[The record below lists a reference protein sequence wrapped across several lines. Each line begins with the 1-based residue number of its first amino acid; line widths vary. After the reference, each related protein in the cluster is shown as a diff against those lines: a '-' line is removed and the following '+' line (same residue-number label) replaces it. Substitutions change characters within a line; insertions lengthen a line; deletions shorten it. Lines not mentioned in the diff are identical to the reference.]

1 MSDAWRHVG
10 GSLARWAPVLAVGG
24 GMMAAGP
31 PDGLTRN
38 AWLFAAVFTATIVG
52 FLSRPL
58 PMGPMV
64 LIGLMTLLLTGA
76 FGTGK
81 DAVQGM
87 LSGFADA
94 TVWLVVAAFLLSG
107 TVVRTGF
114 GRRIALM
121 LIGSLGRTT
130 LGLGYAIAGSELI
143 LGPIIPAA
151 TARGGAVMAPIVNA
165 LAIALGASPIN
176 DRRRTGGYLVLC
188 GAHANLIASAMFFTG
203 MAANPII
210 GELAEKWLG
219 VDDWD
224 WTNWL
229 RGSWPMGLISFAL
242 LPWVLYRLHPPDVDQ
257 SPTARQEAVD
267 ELSAMGRWSGKQIA
281 VGLLLLAMVVAWAL
295 EPWHG
300 VYAAGI
306 ALAGISVI
314 LILNIDRWQDLTGDR
329 AAWDSLIWL
338 GGLVTMANY
347 LKSEKVIDW
356 FAELMKQQVVGL
368 NGVAAAVALA
378 VIYFFSMYAFSMMTG
393 HIMAMA
399 GAFFGVAA
407 AAGSPPLLIIAMI
420 SYFSNLCGCLTNYS
434 TGQVVIY
441 SGFDYV
447 TTRRWFAV
455 GFGVAMFHL
464 VVWLGVGLPYWKL
477 LGWW

>member
-1 MSDAWRHVG
+1 MSDSSRHLG
-10 GSLARWAPVLAVGG
+10 DSLARWSPVLVVGG
-24 GMMAAGP
+24 GMIAAGP
-31 PDGLTRN
+31 PDGLTAN
-38 AWLFAAVFTATIVG
+38 AWWFASVFIATIVG
-52 FLSRPL
+52 FLTRPL
-58 PMGPMV
+58 AMGPLV
-64 LIGLMTLLLTGA
+64 LVALLTLLFAGA
-76 FGTGK
+76 FGTGAK
-81 DAVQGM
+81 AVEGM

-121 LIGSLGRTT
+121 LIRSLGQTT

-151 TARGGAVMAPIVNA
+151 TARGGAVMAPIVNSLA
-165 LAIALGASPIN
+165 LALGATPHGE
-176 DRRRTGGYLVLC
+176 RRRTGGYLVLC

-203 MAANPII
+203 MAANPQ
-210 GELAEKWLG
+210 LAIFARDALG

-224 WTNWL
+224 WMNWL
-229 RGSWPMGLISFAL
+229 RGSWPMGLVGFAL
-242 LPWVLYRLHPPDVDQ
+242 LPWILFKLHRPDLTH
-257 SPTARQEAVD
+257 SPEARQEAVD
-267 ELSAMGRWSGKQIA
+267 ELKAMGPWSGKQIA
-281 VGLLLLAMVVAWAL
+281 VGLLLVAMVIAWAL
-295 EPWHG
+295 EPYHG

-306 ALAGISVI
+306 ALAGIAVI
-314 LILNIDRWQDLTGDR
+314 LILNIDRWTDLTGDR

-338 GGLVTMANY
+338 GGLVGMAKY
-347 LKSEKVIDW
+347 LKSEGVIDW
-356 FAELMKQQVVGL
+356 FAALMKDQVVGL
-368 NGVAAAVALA
+368 HGVTAAVALGL
-378 VIYFFSMYAFSMMTG
+378 IYFFSMYAFSMMTG

-399 GAFFGVAA
+399 GAFFVVAH
-407 AAGSPPLLIIAMI
+407 AAGSPAMLIIPMI

-455 GFGVAMFHL
+455 GFGVAIFHL
-464 VVWLGVGLPYWKL
+464 VVWLGIGLPYWKL
-477 LGWW
+477 IGWW